1 MRINYAALIKNITK
15 YVTEL
20 FNEYHGEDLFYH
32 NLEHTENVAKRTLEI
47 AANYSFSEVELFII
61 STAAWFHDTGQLTGG
76 QALHEERSVVIMQNF
91 LNLKGIDNE
100 TIEKIKNCICATIL
114 LQKPKTLF
122 EAILCDADTYSL
134 GTEDFIKN
142 DTLLKK
148 ENGLRKLPINNWDE
162 KTLKLLQGHQY
173 FTSYCRALLNKGKEK
188 NSALIQQR
196 LKINDKY

>member
-1 MRINYAALIKNITK
+1 MKQISV
-15 YVTEL
+15 YVTSL

-47 AANYSFSEVELFII
+47 AANYFFSEVDLFII
-61 STAAWFHDTGQLTGG
+61 SAAAWFHDTGQLTGG
-76 QALHEERSVVIMQNF
+76 QALHEDRSVVIMQNF
-91 LNLKGIDNE
+91 LKLIGIEKE
-100 TIEKIKNCICATIL
+100 TIEKIKDCICATKL
-114 LQKPKTLF
+114 FQKPKTLY

-142 DTLLKK
+142 DALLKK
-148 ENGLRKLPINNWDE
+148 EFGLRNIPINNWNQ
-162 KTLKLLQGHQY
+162 KTLELLQNHQY
-173 FTSYCRALLNKGKEK
+173 FTSYCRALLKKGKEK